1 MGEKYHWWYAMKKVL
16 VLVEGFTEKRFVEDI
31 LKPYFQDKGIFI
43 IARNLKGVGNYG
55 IINKEVNNLL
65 KDSSATLVTTMIDY
79 YRLPSDFPQKQH
91 INQQLHSSKKVEI
104 LESAFRVD
112 IKDSKF
118 LPYLQ
123 LHEFEALLFSEVSH
137 FSKVLS
143 IKSHISYFEKI
154 VQVLEPEEINDQP
167 NTSPANRIKQIFPQ
181 YQKESHG
188 AILAKAIG
196 LEKMREKCPH
206 FNQWLEL
213 LENSL

>member
-1 MGEKYHWWYAMKKVL
+1 MKKVL

-31 LKPYFQDKGIFI
+31 LKPYFHNKGIFV
-43 IARNLKGVGNYG
+43 IARNLKGISKYE

-65 KDSSATLVTTMIDY
+65 KDTSATLVTTMIDY
-79 YRLPSDFPQKQH
+79 YRLPSDFPQKQ
-91 INQQLHSSKKVEI
+91 QLNLQLQSYKKVEI
-104 LESAFRVD
+104 LESAFGDD
-112 IKDSKF
+112 IQNSKF

-143 IKSHISYFEKI
+143 TKSHVSYFEKI
-154 VQVLEPEEINDQP
+154 VQTLEPEEINDQP
-167 NTSPANRIKQIFPQ
+167 NTSPANRIKNIFPQ

-206 FNQWLEL
+206 FSQWIEL

>member
-1 MGEKYHWWYAMKKVL
+1 MKKVL
-16 VLVEGFTEKRFVEDI
+16 ILVEGFTEKRFVEDI
-31 LKPYFQDKGIFI
+31 LKPYFYNKGIFV
-43 IARNLKGVGNYG
+43 IARNLKGISKYE

-65 KDSSATLVTTMIDY
+65 KDPSADLVTTMIDY
-79 YRLPSDFPQKQH
+79 YRLPSDFPQKQ
-91 INQQLHSSKKVEI
+91 QLNSQLQSYKKVET
-104 LESAFRVD
+104 LETAFGSD
-112 IKDSKF
+112 IQHSKF

-143 IKSHISYFEKI
+143 TKSHVSQFEKI
-154 VQVLEPEEINDQP
+154 VQTLEPEEINDQP
-167 NTSPANRIKQIFPQ
+167 NTSPANRIKNIFPQ

-206 FNQWLEL
+206 FNQWIESLETI
-213 LENSL
+213 